1 MSVEQLSRS
10 LDKLEVVMN
19 ELTMDESTL
28 VRMNQVVELR
38 SGSGESKN

>member
-28 VRMNQVVELR
+28 AQMNQVVELR
-38 SGSGESKN
+38 SGSGEPKN